1 MLEAEKMVYTLED
14 IPKPFGKALGL
25 AIQHVLTMF
34 GATVA
39 VPLLLSPALGMDAY
53 QTSIMVSCAMLSAGV
68 ATLLQVNFGTR
79 LPIIQGV
86 SFAFLGPFFGI
97 IAATAAAGGG
107 PVSMQYIN
115 GAIILGALVEMLI
128 GFSGIIGKLQRVVT
142 PVVIGPVICL
152 IGLALYGSGAPMAGG
167 NWPIAIL
174 VMALTFIFALV
185 IGPKRPFFSLFPVL
199 LAVVVGY
206 VVALICSLTG
216 IFSPDNPAFISFEA
230 IKVADWFRYKFI
242 FPWGPPKFSAA
253 FFLVILAGYL
263 GSIIESYGDYHAIA
277 AAAGVG
283 KPTEKMISRGI
294 GFEGVGCFFSG
305 IFGGFASTSYTENIG
320 LVGLTKVASRYVT
333 TLAAI
338 ILVILGLFGKF
349 GGLVATLPGPIV
361 GALYCA
367 LFGLISAVGLSN
379 TAKADMSSM
388 RNMMIVGFCLFMGL
402 SVPIYIE
409 GAEIVIEGAP
419 WLAEIIKTICSTS
432 MAIAAILGLILDN
445 LIPGTD
451 EERGITAY
459 TTLGDVA
466 ESESVSS

>member
-1 MLEAEKMVYTLED
+1 MLEAEKMIYTLDD

-25 AIQHVLTMF
+25 GIQHVLTMF

-39 VPLLLSPALGMDAY
+39 VPLLLAPALGMDPY
-53 QTSIMVSCAMLSAGV
+53 QTSVMVACAMLSSGV
-68 ATLLQVNFGTR
+68 ATFLQANFGTR

-107 PVSMQYIN
+107 PVSMTYIN
-115 GAIILGALVEMLI
+115 GAIILGALVEMLV
-128 GFSGIIGKLQRVVT
+128 GFTGIIGKLQRIVT

-152 IGLALYGSGAPMAGG
+152 IGLALYGVGAPWAGG

-174 VMALTFIFALV
+174 VMALCFIFALV
-185 IGPKRPFFSLFPVL
+185 IGPRKPMFALFPVL

-206 VVALICSLTG
+206 VVALICSFTG
-216 IFSPDNPAFISFEA
+216 IFSPDNPAFIHFDA
-230 IKVADWFRYKFI
+230 IKAADWVRWKII
-242 FPWGPPKFSAA
+242 FPWGLPKFSFG

-283 KPTEKMISRGI
+283 KPTAKMINRGI

-305 IFGGFASTSYTENIG
+305 IFGAFASTSYTENIG
-320 LVGLTKVASRYVT
+320 LVGLTKVASRYVVNV
-333 TLAAI
+333 AAV
-338 ILVILGLFGKF
+338 ILVILGIFGKF
-349 GGLVATLPGPIV
+349 GGLVATLPQPIV
-361 GALYCA
+361 GALYCT

-388 RNMMIVGFCLFMGL
+388 RNMMIVGFSLFMGL
-402 SVPIYIE
+402 SVPVYIG

-432 MAIAAILGLILDN
+432 MAVAAILGLILDN
-445 LIPGTD
+445 VIPGTD
-451 EERGITAY
+451 EERGITSYIAA
-459 TTLGDVA
+459 GEAAD
-466 ESESVSS
+466 SESVSG